1 MVNVTHKL
9 VYVSI
14 QHYYMLI
21 FLCVCVCACLWI
33 ACAFVG
39 FQLSIVG
46 KGQCTTHTI
55 LYYKEKPK

>member
-21 FLCVCVCACLWI
+21 FFFFLCLWI

-39 FQLSIVG
+39 FQLSVVG